1 MIACWLGPHR
11 VRIVN
16 IRIRR
21 LHGWP
26 SRDKAGLIRYKN
38 ANRMEGEL
46 QDSIACTHCQE
57 GACTHL
63 HAGEP
68 ALEGATLPQK
78 ADNNRPRADRNDIIY
93 VHTVSSYNTSLRARI
108 GTSEMRWICLG

>member
-1 MIACWLGPHR
+1 MIACWLGPREWH
-11 VRIVN
+11 IVN

-57 GACTHL
+57 GACY
-63 HAGEP
+63 
-68 ALEGATLPQK
+68 TLFSPEQ
-78 ADNNRPRADRNDIIY
+78 RADAPPPGERSHSLGLLAASTIIDQGADSGM
-93 VHTVSSYNTSLRARI
+93 T
-108 GTSEMRWICLG
+108 